1 MGTSLYLFRDSI
13 VSLSGQEGSLRSV
26 RLALEPLMTINR
38 DVLMKDLV
46 EKFLSEE
53 DKAAIEAKVREAE
66 KRTIGEIVVM
76 VVPFSYHYPLANI
89 LGGML
94 FGVVAGV
101 SVALITGLDT
111 MWHFLGFFVLSF
123 VLGNEVIKRSFFL
136 KRFFV
141 TGSDME
147 EEVEEAAIAS
157 FYKKEIYDTRDH
169 TGILIYIS
177 LFEHRVWVLG
187 DKGINE
193 KVGKSVWQEI
203 SGLITAGIRQKRQ
216 VSAICQAV
224 ERCGDILE
232 KYFPAEQDNT
242 NELDDSVIVGH

>member
-1 MGTSLYLFRDSI
+1 
-13 VSLSGQEGSLRSV
+13 
-26 RLALEPLMTINR
+26 
-38 DVLMKDLV
+38 MKNLV
-46 EKFLSEE
+46 EKFLSDE
-53 DKAAIEAKVREAE
+53 DKSAIEATVREAE
-66 KRTIGEIVVM
+66 KRTAGEIVVM
-76 VVPFSYHYPLANI
+76 VVASSHHYPLANI

-94 FGVVAGV
+94 FGVAGGI
-101 SVALITGLDT
+101 STALITGLTT
-111 MWHFLGFFVLSF
+111 MWHFLGFFALSF
-123 VLGNEVIKRSFFL
+123 VLCNEVIKRSFFL

-187 DKGINE
+187 DKGID
-193 KVGKSVWQEI
+193 KMVDKMVWREI
-203 SGLITAGIRQKRQ
+203 TGMITDGIREKRQ

-224 ERCGDILE
+224 GRCGDILE
-232 KYFPAEQDNT
+232 KYFPAKEDDS
-242 NELDDSVIVGH
+242 NELGDAVIIGH